1 MFFSKIFDGF
11 SRKASQLK
19 LSYLLLNPNTISA
32 GTLLAVAADSVLRFL
47 FRSKPAF
54 SRSRFRTA

>member
-1 MFFSKIFDGF
+1 MFFGKIFDGF
-11 SRKASQLK
+11 SRKTSQLK

-32 GTLLAVAADSVLRFL
+32 GTLLAADSVLRLL
-47 FRSKPAF
+47 FRSKPVF